1 MLSFFYHNITIN
13 FYLFFSI
20 PINDILSAKRNK
32 FISHARQLAMYLAR
46 ELTSSSLPQ
55 IGRAIG
61 GRDHTTVIY
70 AVSKIAGLI
79 TKDRDVYMQMQEI
92 TNKIKKTP

>member
-1 MLSFFYHNITIN
+1 MF
-13 FYLFFSI
+13 
-20 PINDILSAKRNK
+20 
-32 FISHARQLAMYLAR
+32 LAR

-70 AVSKIAGLI
+70 AVSKIADLI
-79 TKDRDVYMQMQEI
+79 TKDREVYMQIQEI
-92 TNKIKKTP
+92 TNKIKKNL